1 MSETASDRTSVPQH
15 VAIIMDGNG
24 RWAQQRGRPRT
35 FGHSKGV
42 EAVRRVV
49 EAAGDRGVR
58 TLTLFSFSTE
68 NWNRP
73 ADEVGALFELMKRY
87 VAADLA
93 SLKKK
98 GVRIRIIGRRD
109 DLTPD
114 LAEIVTKAE
123 TDTAENTDFNLNI
136 AFNYGGRDELI
147 RAAQSLAEAVR
158 AGDLNPYD
166 IDEGRLSAALDTA
179 GLPDVDLMIR
189 TSGEQRISNFLLW
202 QAAYAEFYFTDVLW
216 PDFDDVELGRALD
229 SFQQRDRRY
238 GGVDAGAA

>member
-49 EAAGDRGVR
+49 EAAGDMGIH

-87 VAADLA
+87 VAADLK
-93 SLKKK
+93 SLKQR
-98 GVRIRIIGRRD
+98 GVRIRIIGRRE
-109 DLTPD
+109 DLRED
-114 LAEIVTKAE
+114 LAEIVGQAEAE
-123 TDTAENTDFNLNI
+123 TASNTDFNLNI
-136 AFNYGGRDELI
+136 AFNYGGRDEIL
-147 RAAQSLAEAVR
+147 RAAQNLARAIH
-158 AGDLNPYD
+158 AGDLSVD
-166 IDEGRLSAALDTA
+166 AIDEGRFSGALDTA

-202 QAAYAEFYFTDVLW
+202 QAAYAEFHFTDVLW
-216 PDFDDVELGRALD
+216 PDFDEAELARALEA
-229 SFQQRDRRY
+229 FKNRDRRY

>member
-1 MSETASDRTSVPQH
+1 MSETASDKTSVPQH

-68 NWNRP
+68 NWSRP

-87 VAADLA
+87 VAADLQT
-93 SLKKK
+93 LKKK

-114 LAEIVTKAE
+114 VADTVLKAE
-123 TDTAENTDFNLNI
+123 ADTAHNTEFNLNI
-136 AFNYGGRDELI
+136 AFNYGGRDEIL
-147 RAAQSLAEAVR
+147 RAAQTLARSAR
-158 AGDLNPYD
+158 NGDLNPAD
-166 IDEGRLSAALDTA
+166 IDEDRLSSALDTA

-216 PDFDDVELGRALD
+216 PDFDDAELARALD
-229 SFQQRDRRY
+229 VFQQRNRRY

>member
-98 GVRIRIIGRRD
+98 GVYR
-109 DLTPD
+109 
-114 LAEIVTKAE
+114 
-123 TDTAENTDFNLNI
+123 
-136 AFNYGGRDELI
+136 
-147 RAAQSLAEAVR
+147 
-158 AGDLNPYD
+158 
-166 IDEGRLSAALDTA
+166 
-179 GLPDVDLMIR
+179 
-189 TSGEQRISNFLLW
+189 
-202 QAAYAEFYFTDVLW
+202 YFTI
-216 PDFDDVELGRALD
+216 F
-229 SFQQRDRRY
+229 FF
-238 GGVDAGAA
+238 